1 MNDQLFL
8 LANQKKKTNHVLH
21 LILSICTGGLWI
33 IVWGLVSS
41 SNNRHNN
48 AIDKKMN
55 SIVEHKVASETDSEV
70 HESAPSGDEY
80 KLKVML
86 VVVAVIILIV
96 YLKSR

>member
-33 IVWGLVSS
+33 IIWILVSMQ
-41 SNNRHNN
+41 NDMHNKS
-48 AIDKKMN
+48 IDRKMN
-55 SIVEHKVASETDSEV
+55 RIVEHKVAGETDAEV
-70 HESAPSGDEY
+70 HESIRNEDQHRN
-80 KLKVML
+80 KVVL
-86 VVVAVIILIV
+86 VVLAVIVFIV